1 MWWLRCPG
9 LSGNDIGVWE
19 NIAVADPDAQA
30 RNRYFALV
38 GTRLAGTAGAILGLV
53 LIARGDAPLPKIV
66 GTALVLSALLMI
78 AIVPRALARRWR
90 TPPEE

>member
-1 MWWLRCPG
+1 MT
-9 LSGNDIGVWE
+9 
-19 NIAVADPDAQA
+19 DPDRQV

-38 GTRLAGTAGAILGLV
+38 ATRLGGSAGALLGLL
-53 LIARGDAPLPKIV
+53 LIARSDATLPKVI

-90 TPPEE
+90 TPPGSE